1 MGVQFRRQ
9 AYIDLDDFF
18 GDKPEGTTGWDL
30 RDDIEDFGVLNKIGD
45 GFRPIHVELMA
56 LSGKVSR
63 RAALMKYESDT
74 DTFTVVDDAFD
85 EADEEEYGY
94 TLAGVTYQGRELLGN
109 LKEIIRSKV
118 LAAYYHDKEE
128 AEKNRRAKMNEKG
141 VLVIGWDKPNKETLR
156 TDAQFD
162 ISCFRF
168 RSNYKWEADVRYV
181 VSDYAS
187 SQRTQRYNFTVS
199 GVNSDGTL
207 IIKEIVLNYP
217 AEKYPVKE
225 IYWKDS
231 NMFAYENIYDNVR
244 KEMAQVIGYTLKKV
258 VCG

>member
-1 MGVQFRRQ
+1 MAVQFRRQ

-30 RDDIEDFGVLNKIGD
+30 RDDIEELGVLSKTGD
-45 GFRPIHVELMA
+45 GYRPIHVELRA
-56 LSGKVSR
+56 ISGRLSR

-85 EADEEEYGY
+85 EEDEEEYGY
-94 TLAGVTYQGRELLGN
+94 TLAGVTYQGGELLGT

-141 VLVIGWDKPNKETLR
+141 VLVIGWDKPHKDTLK
-156 TDAQFD
+156 TDVQFD
-162 ISCFRF
+162 ICCFRF
-168 RSNYKWEADVRYV
+168 RSYYKWEADVRYV
-181 VSDYAS
+181 VSDFAS
-187 SQRTQRYNFTVS
+187 TQRTQRYNFTVS

-207 IIKEIVLNYP
+207 IIKDIVLNYP

-231 NMFAYENIYDNVR
+231 NMFAYENIMDAVR
-244 KEMAQVIGYTLKKV
+244 KELVQVISYTLKKV